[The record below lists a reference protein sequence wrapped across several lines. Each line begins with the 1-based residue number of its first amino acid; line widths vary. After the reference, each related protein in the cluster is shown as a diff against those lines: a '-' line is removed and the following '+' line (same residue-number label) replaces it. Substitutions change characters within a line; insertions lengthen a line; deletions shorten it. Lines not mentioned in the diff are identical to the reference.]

1 MLQPDW
7 SYVEYVAEAITLEQF
22 YESSGVG
29 EWRVTANVAIAT
41 FATGSFARGVEFVNV
56 IGSLADVANH
66 HPDVDLRYSFVTIR
80 LTTHNVHALSERDV
94 TLARQI
100 SEAARE
106 LHIVAN
112 DTTKQSD
119 ASR

>member
-1 MLQPDW
+1 
-7 SYVEYVAEAITLEQF
+7 
-22 YESSGVG
+22 
-29 EWRVTANVAIAT
+29 
-41 FATGSFARGVEFVNV
+41 
-56 IGSLADVANH
+56 
-66 HPDVDLRYSFVTIR
+66 VTIR